1 MEILSLSLGPIRNKL
16 RILGSLQADLE
27 IAHKAHSAPVYMSLY
42 VWRFMRTLLSSF
54 DFANDFRISLG
65 AIGPNRL
72 GCYCEGDVTY
82 WFSWWAHQDSN
93 LGPTDYE
100 SLADNQPQLTT
111 TACVT

>member
-72 GCYCEGDVTY
+72 GCYCEGCVTY
-82 WFSWWAHQDSN
+82 
-93 LGPTDYE
+93 
-100 SLADNQPQLTT
+100 
-111 TACVT
+111 